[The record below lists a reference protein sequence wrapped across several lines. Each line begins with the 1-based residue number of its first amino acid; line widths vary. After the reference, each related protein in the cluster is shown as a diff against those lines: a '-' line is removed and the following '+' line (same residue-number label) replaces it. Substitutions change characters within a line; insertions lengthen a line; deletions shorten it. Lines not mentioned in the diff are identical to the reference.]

1 MGAFGA
7 KVAQVTIESDW
18 WSKIN
23 WTQVVGFVCSAI
35 AVFSGHK
42 MEVDAATQLNIVLTI
57 QAIAGVVTIWLRRNS
72 TTITPTAAAKL
83 GQPSA

>member
-7 KVAQVTIESDW
+7 KVAQATIQSDW

-23 WTQVVGFVCSAI
+23 WTQVVGVVCSAVTLF
-35 AVFSGHK
+35 AGNH
-42 MEVDAATQLNIVLTI
+42 MEVAPETQAQIVLTI
-57 QAIAGVVTIWLRRNS
+57 QLLSGILTVWFKRQD

-83 GQPSA
+83 GQSP

>member
-23 WTQVVGFVCSAI
+23 WTQVVAWACSAI
-35 AVFSGHK
+35 AVFSGNK
-42 MEVDAATQLNIVLTI
+42 LEVDVATQAQIVLTI
-57 QAIAGVVTIWLRRNS
+57 QGIAAIITIWLRRNS

-83 GQPSA
+83 EKQ

>member
-7 KVAQVTIESDW
+7 KVAQVTVESDW

-23 WTQVVGFVCSAI
+23 WTQVVAVACSAI
-35 AVFSGHK
+35 TVFSSNQF
-42 MEVDAATQLNIVLTI
+42 EVSPATQVNVVLTI
-57 QAIAGVVTIWLRRNS
+57 QAISGVVTIWLRRNS

-83 GQPSA
+83 GQP

>member
-7 KVAQVTIESDW
+7 KVAQVTIQSDW

-23 WTQVVGFVCSAI
+23 WTQVVAVACSAI
-35 AVFSGHK
+35 TVFAGNQ
-42 MEVDAATQLNIVLTI
+42 MEVSPATQAQIVLTI
-57 QAIAGVVTIWLRRNS
+57 QALSGILTVWFKRQD

-83 GQPSA
+83 EQTR

>member
-7 KVAQVTIESDW
+7 KVAQVTIQSDW

-23 WTQVVGFVCSAI
+23 WTQIVGVVCGAI
-35 AVFSGHK
+35 TVFAGNQ
-42 MEVDAATQLNIVLTI
+42 MEVSPATQAQIVLSI
-57 QAIAGVVTIWLRRNS
+57 QAIAGVLTVWFKRVD

-83 GQPSA
+83 EQTGG